1 MSKIIKQ
8 SLGLHPDH
16 KMSEKE
22 ILEATEKRVELI
34 DREFRE
40 TFKFIIQYPKTV
52 TFFGSTRIEENNVH
66 YIKAE
71 ILAKKLSKLGY
82 TIVTGGGPGI
92 MEAANRGAY
101 DVDGASVGFN
111 IKLPHEQRLNKYATT
126 HLEYYYFFARKVA
139 LSFAAEA
146 FLVFPGGYG
155 TMNELFEI
163 LTLVQTKKVAPMPII
178 LIGADFW
185 KPIDK
190 MIRDHFFKSHH
201 TISENDLKLYT
212 ITDDEDEILQLVQK
226 APLVSNID
234 FPEQP
239 IK

>member
-1 MSKIIKQ
+1 MTNKINRF
-8 SLGLHPDH
+8 LGADPNH
-16 KMSEKE
+16 KMTEKE
-22 ILEATEKRVELI
+22 ILDATKKRVELI
-34 DREFRE
+34 DKEFQE
-40 TFKFIIQYPKTV
+40 TFKFIIQYPKSV
-52 TFFGSTRIEENNVH
+52 TFFGSTRIEENNIH

-111 IKLPHEQRLNKYATT
+111 IRLPHEQRINKYATT

-178 LIGADFW
+178 LVGTDFW

-190 MIRDHFFKSHH
+190 MIHDHFYLSHQ
-201 TISENDLKLYT
+201 TISEKDMKLYT
-212 ITDDEDEILQLVQK
+212 ITDDEDEILRLVQN
-226 APLVSNID
+226 APIVSNID

-239 IK
+239 LK